1 MEFSEKL
8 LKLRKEK
15 GLTQEEL
22 AHALYVS
29 RTAISKWESGRGYP
43 SIASLQEI
51 AKYFSITVDEL
62 INPEEII
69 EVAKYEKKQYV
80 DKYASLFASI
90 SDLLLVFLLFVPMFR
105 DDNEGSL
112 NASLFQ
118 LVGLDLWIRITF
130 IVLICL
136 SILNGLCGL
145 IVAFFDKPVWNKHRF
160 YTGLGLS
167 IVGVVFFIATRQP
180 YVGVL
185 YFVLLLVKGFL
196 LFTKRS
202 KGK

>member
-22 AHALYVS
+22 AEALFVS

-43 SIASLQEI
+43 SIASLQEV

-69 EVAKYEKKQYV
+69 QAAKSEKKQYT
-80 DKYASLFASI
+80 DKFTNIAANLL
-90 SDLLLVFLLFVPMFR
+90 DLLLIVLLFIPVFR
-105 DDNEGSL
+105 NGNDSSL

-118 LVGLDLWIRITF
+118 LNGMDLWIKISF
-130 IVLICL
+130 ISIIGL
-136 SILNGLCGL
+136 SILNGLCGFIISFL
-145 IVAFFDKPVWNKHRF
+145 NKPIWNKHRYF
-160 YTGLGLS
+160 TGLTLS
-167 IVGVVFFIATRQP
+167 IVGVILFIATRQP
-180 YVGVL
+180 YAGAI
-185 YFVLLLVKGFL
+185 YFVLLVFKAIL
-196 LFTKRS
+196 LFMKRD
-202 KGK
+202 

>member
-22 AHALYVS
+22 AEALFVS

-43 SIASLQEI
+43 SIASLQEV

-69 EVAKYEKKQYV
+69 QAAKSEKKQYT
-80 DKYASLFASI
+80 DKLTNIAANLL
-90 SDLLLVFLLFVPMFR
+90 DLLLIVLLFIPIFR
-105 DDNEGSL
+105 NGNESSL

-118 LVGLDLWIRITF
+118 LNGMDSWIKIAF
-130 IVLICL
+130 ISIIGL
-136 SILNGLCGL
+136 SILNGLCGFIISFL
-145 IVAFFDKPVWNKHRF
+145 NKPIWNKHRYF
-160 YTGLGLS
+160 TGLALS
-167 IVGVVFFIATRQP
+167 IIGVILFIATRQP
-180 YVGVL
+180 YAGAI
-185 YFVLLLVKGFL
+185 YFVLLVFKAIL
-196 LFTKRS
+196 LFMKRD
-202 KGK
+202 